1 MALLQSRQP
10 VPNSQTRRRF
20 SLKYRGGTLYSLAAA
35 SLVILFL
42 VAVFAPAVAP
52 YDPLAANPIDKFLP
66 PLSSGHILGT
76 DELGRDIL
84 SRLIYG
90 ARIALFLAVVPTLI
104 ALVVGGLIGLLAGY
118 CGGVV
123 DAVIMRVF
131 DVMFAF
137 PGILLALG
145 ISAALGAGFGSMLT
159 AMVVVAIPEFGRLV
173 RGCVLTVKEN
183 LYVEAA
189 RTLGLSNIKIAL
201 RHVLPNLRAPIIVM
215 TAMQTGNN
223 VILGASLSFLGLGA
237 QPPTPDWGAMLDGGK
252 SAMLNAPHVA
262 TIAGL
267 AIVYLTI
274 CFNLV
279 GDAVRDRFDPSS
291 TNR

>member
-1 MALLQSRQP
+1 M
-10 VPNSQTRRRF
+10 
-20 SLKYRGGTLYSLAAA
+20 
-35 SLVILFL
+35 
-42 VAVFAPAVAP
+42 AVFAPAVAP

>member
-1 MALLQSRQP
+1 MAQI
-10 VPNSQTRRRF
+10 QTRNHRVKDPTRQRF
-20 SLKYRGGTLYSLAAA
+20 SLRHKGGVLYQIAAA
-35 SLVILFL
+35 SLIVLFL

-52 YDPLAANPIDKFLP
+52 FDPLAANPIDKFLP
-66 PLSSGHILGT
+66 PLTGGHVLGT

-90 ARIALFLAVVPTLI
+90 ARTALFLAVVPTLI
-104 ALVVGGLIGLLAGY
+104 ALVVGGLIGLIAGY

-123 DAVIMRVF
+123 DAVIMRFF

-159 AMVVVAIPEFGRLV
+159 AMVIVAIPEFGRLV
-173 RGCVLTVKEN
+173 RGCVLSVKGN

-189 RTLGLSNIKIAL
+189 RTLGVSNTRIAL
-201 RHVLPNLRAPIIVM
+201 FHVLPNLRAPVIVM

-223 VILGASLSFLGLGA
+223 VILGASLSFLGLGV
-237 QPPTPDWGAMLDGGK
+237 QPPTPDWGAMLDGGR

-267 AIVYLTI
+267 AIVFLTI

-291 TNR
+291 SR